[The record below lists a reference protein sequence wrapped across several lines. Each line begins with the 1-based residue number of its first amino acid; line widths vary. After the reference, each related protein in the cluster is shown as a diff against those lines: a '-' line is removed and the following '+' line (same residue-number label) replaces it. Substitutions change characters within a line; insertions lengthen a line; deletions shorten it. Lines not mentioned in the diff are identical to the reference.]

1 MMELK
6 RFSPREA
13 YAAYMLGGVMVD
25 VREPE
30 AVAAKTVDINHL
42 VTLPMS
48 EFNRRFGELPHNRP
62 IMLVSRVGNTSNTAA
77 KFLLEHGYSDVT
89 VVDGGL
95 TAWEDEGLPVRH
107 PEE

>member
-6 RFSPREA
+6 HFSPREA
-13 YAAYMLGGVMVD
+13 YAAHMLGGVVVD

-48 EFNRRFGELPHNRP
+48 EFTNRFGELPHNRP
-62 IMLVSRVGNTSNTAA
+62 LVLVSRVGNASSTAA
-77 KFLLEHGYSDVT
+77 KILLENGYSDVAI
-89 VVDGGL
+89 VDGGL
-95 TAWEDEGLPVRH
+95 AAWEDEGLPVR
-107 PEE
+107 

>member
-48 EFNRRFGELPHNRP
+48 ELNNRFGELPHNRP
-62 IMLVSRVGNTSNTAA
+62 LVLVSRVGNASNTAA
-77 KFLLEHGYSDVT
+77 KFLLENGYPDVAI
-89 VVDGGL
+89 VDGGI

-107 PEE
+107 N

>member
-1 MMELK
+1 MELK

-13 YAAYMLGGVMVD
+13 YAAYMRGGVLVD

-30 AVAAKTVDINHL
+30 AVANKTVDINHL

-48 EFNRRFGELPHNRP
+48 EFDHRFNELPHNRP
-62 IMLVSRVGNTSNTAA
+62 LVLVSRVGNASNTAA
-77 KFLLEHGYSDVT
+77 KILLQNGFSDVA

-95 TAWEDEGLPVRH
+95 TAWEDEGLPVRQA
-107 PEE
+107 E

>member
-6 RFSPREA
+6 HFSPREA
-13 YAAYMLGGVMVD
+13 YAAYMLGGVVVD

-48 EFNRRFGELPHNRP
+48 EFTNRFGELPHNRP
-62 IMLVSRVGNTSNTAA
+62 LVLVSRVGNASSTAA
-77 KFLLEHGYSDVT
+77 KILLENGYSDVAI
-89 VVDGGL
+89 VDGGL
-95 TAWEDEGLPVRH
+95 AAWEDEGLPVR
-107 PEE
+107 